1 MNEDMQTLIQ
11 QLRKQLSGKTE
22 PEAINFLADKLNMS
36 LLGIRVA
43 NLTSDQ
49 QTALVNATALVYL
62 IKEMTIQLA
71 RS

>member
-11 QLRKQLSGKTE
+11 QLRKQLSGKNE

-36 LLGIRVA
+36 LLGMRSPD
-43 NLTSDQ
+43 LTEVS
-49 QTALVNATALVYL
+49 LFNATAITYL